1 MLSTT
6 IKAAAA
12 IGIIAYAASQ
22 WAYSQADRVALA
34 KLTAEA
40 TARFEPSTTGSIMQ
54 AAQATRVDPCNG
66 EPLR

>member
-40 TARFEPSTTGSIMQ
+40 AARFEPATTGSIMQ